1 MTTYIVL
8 GGIAALLLV
17 GVIIISVWSLQKVK
31 FSKLIVTAV
40 VLLNTGFTAAVLY
53 TFLKVGSEPTTLI
66 AAWFAFTTGEL
77 WFLSGITKSKLREGG
92 ESYADSGNESHI

>member
-40 VLLNTGFTAAVLY
+40 VLLNVGFTAAVLY
-53 TFLKVGSEPTTLI
+53 TFLRVGSEPTTLI

-77 WFLSGITKSKLREGG
+77 WILSGVTKAKLKEGG
-92 ESYADSGNESHI
+92 TYEDYRNEPQV